1 MNENQKINKD
11 LYVDSYEGTPIDES
25 ALSSAEKK
33 ARILSHPLPYAGIA
47 TAEQNNTSKKNR
59 ISCVLSFN
67 KTSKA
72 LVGLAAS
79 TESATVPA
87 SDDTFLYKV
96 VNMDPDNESW
106 VGDYDTGSIAN
117 NSSKPVQIDEYELN
131 AWCHNRI
138 QRVYKHFHQ
147 LNILRKTVLALVKKV
162 GLTSSDDSIVD
173 ELNELDEFVEKMVA
187 NNEKYAA
194 EYKASPA
201 FNYLTKE
208 DYDKLE
214 EAQRAGVLGTK
225 LEPLAKVTVQHK
237 WESIA
242 E

>member
-1 MNENQKINKD
+1 
-11 LYVDSYEGTPIDES
+11 
-25 ALSSAEKK
+25 
-33 ARILSHPLPYAGIA
+33 
-47 TAEQNNTSKKNR
+47 
-59 ISCVLSFN
+59 
-67 KTSKA
+67 
-72 LVGLAAS
+72 
-79 TESATVPA
+79 
-87 SDDTFLYKV
+87 
-96 VNMDPDNESW
+96 
-106 VGDYDTGSIAN
+106 
-117 NSSKPVQIDEYELN
+117 
-131 AWCHNRI
+131 
-138 QRVYKHFHQ
+138 
-147 LNILRKTVLALVKKV
+147 
-162 GLTSSDDSIVD
+162 
-173 ELNELDEFVEKMVA
+173 MVA